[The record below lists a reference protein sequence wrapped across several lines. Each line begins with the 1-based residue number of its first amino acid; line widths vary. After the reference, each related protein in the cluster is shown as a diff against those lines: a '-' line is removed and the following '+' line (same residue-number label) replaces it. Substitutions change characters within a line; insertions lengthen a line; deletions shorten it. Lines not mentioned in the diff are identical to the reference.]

1 MNSPEL
7 TFAAMTGRTEPS
19 PRLHSA
25 EPVEHTRARPD
36 RRARVHPTVRW
47 QLALGY
53 ASGAKVESI
62 AAEHGVSSRFVVD
75 VAREFG
81 LPLRGHAPQ
90 PPNPEDIEHLR
101 RWARRK
107 AKALRREAFG
117 WDTLAE
123 LE

>member
-1 MNSPEL
+1 MISPDL

-47 QLALGY
+47 RIALAY
-53 ASGAKVESI
+53 VMGAKVDAI
-62 AAEHGVSSRFVVD
+62 AAEHGVSDSFIAD

-81 LPLRGHAPQ
+81 LPLRGHEPKPA
-90 PPNPEDIEHLR
+90 NPADIEHLR

-107 AKALRREAFG
+107 AAALRREAFD
-117 WDTLAE
+117 WETLAE